1 MDFPVCVTNK
11 YITHSKPNIS
21 VNYPHVTN
29 LPYSFAEK
37 KINNDIITLLNN
49 LLIEQGFYNDTLEEM
64 VGSYEIKTNER
75 NILSLSLTVYSY
87 TGGAHGLTI
96 TKSLTFD
103 TVTGK
108 QYALKDLFN
117 PNSNYVEKLSH
128 IISQKIEEWEVPLL
142 EDFTA
147 ISADQD
153 YYLADHTIVIYFQL
167 YEITPYVYG
176 FPYFPIAIKS
186 IEDII
191 RFEGPLN
198 TLLTF

>member
-11 YITHSKPNIS
+11 NITHSKPNIS
-21 VNYPHVTN
+21 VNYPHITN
-29 LPYSFAEK
+29 LPHSLTEK
-37 KINNDIITLLNN
+37 KINGDIVSLLNN
-49 LLIEQGFYNDTLEEM
+49 LLIEQGFYNESLVEL
-64 VGSYEIKTNER
+64 VGTYEIKTNER
-75 NILSLSLTVYSY
+75 NILSLSLTVYSF

-103 TVTGK
+103 VMTGK
-108 QYALKDLFN
+108 QYSLKDLFN
-117 PNSNYVEKLSH
+117 PNSNYVEKLSQ
-128 IISQKIEEWEVPLL
+128 IISMKIEAWDVPLL
-142 EDFTA
+142 EDFTT
-147 ISADQD
+147 IRPDQD

-176 FPYFPIAIKS
+176 FPYFPIPIKS

-191 RFEGPLN
+191 RTEGPLN